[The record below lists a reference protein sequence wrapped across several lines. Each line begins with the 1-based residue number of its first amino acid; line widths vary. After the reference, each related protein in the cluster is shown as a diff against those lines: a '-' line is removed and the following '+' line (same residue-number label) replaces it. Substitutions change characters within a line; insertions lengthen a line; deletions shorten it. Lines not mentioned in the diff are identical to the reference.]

1 MRRRQTKPPG
11 IVRRMFGFGRC
22 PSPCRGERRRHVLLA
37 EPVRLDK
44 PRGPAPRLRVGDY
57 AAGRVRPGERRSVPR
72 SWCGRGIGVVTRVVH
87 VPYVVEQDEDG
98 VRCASAQLR
107 PGVGAV
113 GDATGRSA
121 QTRRASAP
129 GPTGCPL
136 FHQAVI
142 GFLRSPRQVA
152 PGDPKPRAYS
162 ASCSGVIFTIGAPP
176 PTLGGDATL
185 QAKRQLHPTKYR
197 PPRGR
202 VYQASVVIPL
212 SLRDPRDARRARVP
226 PFTMDLLKA
235 ACYAR
240 RSGFVPTRARSGT
253 FSRPGDGATGT
264 RRGTPMEYPQGH
276 RGACTR
282 TVPKPVACCLNCRF
296 VESFTRQ
303 RSCRPPQAA

>member
-1 MRRRQTKPPG
+1 MHRRLRRELTILPPTGSSRLPIAGCAGWGMLAPANSPGWAAGLRRCLIGIQRPAGAGRWRLGYSISSMRAATRPTAPWSLGRAGPLGELRWGQGPG
-11 IVRRMFGFGRC
+11 
-22 PSPCRGERRRHVLLA
+22 SGERTVEA
-37 EPVRLDK
+37 EPVAHDNQRV
-44 PRGPAPRLRVGDY
+44 LRV
-57 AAGRVRPGERRSVPR
+57 
-72 SWCGRGIGVVTRVVH
+72 
-87 VPYVVEQDEDG
+87 
-98 VRCASAQLR
+98 
-107 PGVGAV
+107 
-113 GDATGRSA
+113 
-121 QTRRASAP
+121 AP
-129 GPTGCPL
+129 ISSTAPL
-136 FHQAVI
+136 
-142 GFLRSPRQVA
+142 
-152 PGDPKPRAYS
+152 
-162 ASCSGVIFTIGAPP
+162 P

-212 SLRDPRDARRARVP
+212 SLRDPRDARRARVS

-240 RSGFVPTRARSGT
+240 RSGFVPTRALSGT

-264 RRGTPMEYPQGH
+264 RRGTLMEYPQGH

>member
-1 MRRRQTKPPG
+1 MGKAR
-11 IVRRMFGFGRC
+11 
-22 PSPCRGERRRHVLLA
+22 
-37 EPVRLDK
+37 
-44 PRGPAPRLRVGDY
+44 
-57 AAGRVRPGERRSVPR
+57 
-72 SWCGRGIGVVTRVVH
+72 
-87 VPYVVEQDEDG
+87 
-98 VRCASAQLR
+98 
-107 PGVGAV
+107 
-113 GDATGRSA
+113 TGRSGRSLSTDDRIGLSILFGRDPRSPRALRRRTGRRRRLVRLRAAAPGCWSGRRRNRPICPDA
-121 QTRRASAP
+121 QASAP

-152 PGDPKPRAYS
+152 PGNPEAQSVFGFLLRRHLHHRRPSPYPRWRRYS
-162 ASCSGVIFTIGAPP
+162 PGQKA
-176 PTLGGDATL
+176 AT
-185 QAKRQLHPTKYR
+185 PYEYR

-202 VYQASVVIPL
+202 VYQASVAIPL
-212 SLRDPRDARRARVP
+212 SLRDPRDARRARAQ

-240 RSGFVPTRARSGT
+240 RSGFVPTRALSGT
-253 FSRPGDGATGT
+253 FSRPGDGASGT
-264 RRGTPMEYPQGH
+264 RRGTLMEYPQGH

>member
-1 MRRRQTKPPG
+1 VSWRTAAACPARRTGPVGQAARTSPTAARRRLCGWPSTT
-11 IVRRMFGFGRC
+11 RRAPIRAALLVWEPEGNRRC
-22 PSPCRGERRRHVLLA
+22 DPRSPRALRRRTGRRRRL
-37 EPVRLDK
+37 VRL
-44 PRGPAPRLRVGDY
+44 RAAAPGCWS
-57 AAGRVRPGERRSVPR
+57 GRRRNRPICP
-72 SWCGRGIGVVTRVVH
+72 
-87 VPYVVEQDEDG
+87 D
-98 VRCASAQLR
+98 AQ
-107 PGVGAV
+107 
-113 GDATGRSA
+113 
-121 QTRRASAP
+121 ASAP
-129 GPTGCPL
+129 GPTGSPL

-212 SLRDPRDARRARVP
+212 SLRDPRDARRARVR

-240 RSGFVPTRARSGT
+240 RSGFVPTRALSGT
-253 FSRPGDGATGT
+253 FSRPGDGASGT
-264 RRGTPMEYPQGH
+264 RRGTLMEYPQGH